1 MIELNKNIES
11 KLINVINMH
20 LEYQISILRK
30 NYIQLDNVY
39 DKNLNVI
46 YMFDNNKLIM
56 HVSYPNNLEIKQS
69 IQINKKGIKQKN
81 ISINGVDLNDIDLIR
96 MFSEENIK
104 SAFKLNKLLSINDIN
119 FKQIKNFKS
128 LSFSNFNIY
137 FENFD
142 ILSLTTDLIIPEIE

>member
-1 MIELNKNIES
+1 MIELNQNIES

-39 DKNLNVI
+39 DKNLKVI

-81 ISINGVDLNDIDLIR
+81 ISINGVYLNDIDLIR

-128 LSFSNFNIY
+128 LSFSNFNRY